1 MALYR
6 QITRIG
12 DNAGEIVWEFVVSAD
27 YNELIGSTAE
37 ISEVDIFDYESIKF
51 DAEDNSLRQKE
62 DELSF
67 GMNEA
72 TISTPADEAAAA
84 LIKTSQYSD
93 VWVALFAHDA
103 TDWQATSRSA
113 DKLLFSGL
121 IRRKSS
127 GQDLIWHGDEW
138 SNAPAPLRSWK
149 YSAQSFGEAVLDKI
163 NLTSKKMPNGNIIQG
178 VLDEIDLTPDIRD
191 LPIIQGV
198 RKVALTDFTMPVPTF
213 KWAIHLNTLL
223 RKIIA
228 RAVERQQ
235 SRISGFEIEL
245 IQSETSFAFG
255 NSGTPF
261 TNSGAARRFPL
272 LVNTEED
279 NIRGLFVD
287 SRLIKPLRAED
298 GIGIAPDYQ
307 ISWHRFENVS
317 DLFYHLAI
325 CFGCQ
330 LKISQVGKS
339 KLRLEFKTLKNEGK
353 ELEIIDAVSG
363 SVDLQQ
369 LDSTSAK
376 KYVCRATDL
385 NEEGESYNVN
395 QGEYLTALREIRS
408 DKEDKKP
415 LPLSVS
421 ATWQMFESEGR
432 AIPQNCDSSHLVSY
446 KVAWTGLIGWV
457 ANCPT
462 PSSDI
467 PQNKYSI
474 LNRVTDNNSIKN
486 WEWFRRLTD
495 CLDSKITSNNDKY
508 KAEYSIDIPAI
519 NGIRA
524 KGLSGNILDVKIF
537 DKIEIDGKN
546 YLIVGIEIKPRE
558 GRVNLRLT
566 HASKYG
572 WTEIS
577 TPPPFGKTSIP
588 FSDNSFNNFT
598 PIETFLTAEAINAG
612 DLVMLSSERKIKKY
626 ENKTENYGRYVG
638 VAATSAVAGAQV
650 VVRNSG
656 TSAGVGLSIGKPVY
670 ARIVGGVCKPSPQ
683 RLTARSTT
691 EQTDICIG
699 WAKSV
704 DSWELRPPIE
714 FELTN

>member
-37 ISEVDIFDYESIKF
+37 ISEVDIFDFESIKF

-149 YSAQSFGEAVLDKI
+149 YSAQSFGEAILDKVILPTKKDSETKEIKIGVLDKI
-163 NLTSKKMPNGNIIQG
+163 NLSPISSLKINYRSPNSSGYSFSMFQNAIPMNDVIFSL
-178 VLDEIDLTPDIRD
+178 VETAKAEIAT
-191 LPIIQGV
+191 
-198 RKVALTDFTMPVPTF
+198 
-213 KWAIHLNTLL
+213 
-223 RKIIA
+223 KIP
-228 RAVERQQ
+228 
-235 SRISGFEIEL
+235 GFEMSVSFGHSSYLFGFEAPSDTAPEL
-245 IQSETSFAFG
+245 AGVQLAIQ
-255 NSGTPF
+255 NV
-261 TNSGAARRFPL
+261 L
-272 LVNTEED
+272 ID
-279 NIRGLFVD
+279 H
-287 SRLIKPLRAED
+287 RLISPLKAAD
-298 GIGIAPDYQ
+298 GMTIAPDYA
-307 ISWHRFENVS
+307 ISWHRYENFTA
-317 DLFYHLAI
+317 LLYNLAV

-330 LKISQVGKS
+330 LKIKQTGAKSIHIDFKQVTDGIGEEVELIDASSATIDLQENEKWDDQGYYCQAS
-339 KLRLEFKTLKNEGK
+339 DLCNEGTDFCRK
-353 ELEIIDAVSG
+353 EEGTDGETYLSRNKLPGNYSNQFVERKGTPMPLCLAKTIQFVEVSG
-363 SVDLQQ
+363 GMVSNPF
-369 LDSTSAK
+369 STP
-376 KYVCRATDL
+376 R
-385 NEEGESYNVN
+385 
-395 QGEYLTALREIRS
+395 
-408 DKEDKKP
+408 
-415 LPLSVS
+415 
-421 ATWQMFESEGR
+421 F
-432 AIPQNCDSSHLVSY
+432 QNCDDPPGGGNKKTH
-446 KVAWTGLIGWV
+446 KAAWAGMIYPFNADYYPVTRAFATVDGITQRFEKL
-457 ANCPT
+457 
-462 PSSDI
+462 SDLLNSKSI
-467 PQNKYSI
+467 FQKKKYQTELKLELPFIKS
-474 LNRVTDNNSIKN
+474 LRKAGGSPDIKN
-486 WEWFRRLTD
+486 LQLFNRIK
-495 CLDSKITSNNDKY
+495 LDNVT
-508 KAEYSIDIPAI
+508 
-519 NGIRA
+519 
-524 KGLSGNILDVKIF
+524 
-537 DKIEIDGKN
+537 
-546 YLIVGIEIKPRE
+546 YLITGIEIKPME
-558 GRVNLRLT
+558 ARVSLKLSNSSKFGLT
-566 HASKYG
+566 QPL
-572 WTEIS
+572 
-577 TPPPFGKTSIP
+577 PPTARPLGKTGIRAEDEL
-588 FSDNSFNNFT
+588 DNSQ

-683 RLTARSTT
+683 RLTARSAT

-704 DSWELRPPIE
+704 DTWELRPPIE